1 MGFLVEIFEIVSS
14 PISLRLGANKNFST
28 LIIDSSQGSIFIF
41 MASAAYEKNQENFLS
56 LVWEN
61 DPINTVTEFL
71 GKNIG
76 QVVSEKVRG
85 EKKLKT
91 LTLRQFVSW
100 QLAPNNSSQTT
111 GPLDDSSLGSLTDLT

>member
-1 MGFLVEIFEIVSS
+1 M
-14 PISLRLGANKNFST
+14 K
-28 LIIDSSQGSIFIF
+28 
-41 MASAAYEKNQENFLS
+41 KNQENFLS

-85 EKKLKT
+85 DKNLKLWHY
-91 LTLRQFVSW
+91 VNSSPDSW
-100 QLAPNNSSQTT
+100 PPNNSSQTT

>member
-1 MGFLVEIFEIVSS
+1 
-14 PISLRLGANKNFST
+14 
-28 LIIDSSQGSIFIF
+28 
-41 MASAAYEKNQENFLS
+41 MASAAYEKNQEKFLS

-100 QLAPNNSSQTT
+100 QLAP
-111 GPLDDSSLGSLTDLT
+111 